1 MRFLDAGERLTNP
14 FGRID
19 LAADLLD
26 VMLHPQNKTARLRRR
41 SALAETCLAMS
52 DQNDEREA
60 LAQVNSWF
68 SRSGGFKTASRS
80 DPYEKQQGAF
90 LKQLPQILAAGA
102 ALHLVWAMDLHHR
115 TQLTGGASLNKAIA
129 IMLKY
134 PVWPDSLSERSIR
147 GAWSS
152 RKSVAP
158 LCAAYALVFN
168 EALRTPSGEGEER
181 RKIEERQKIAYDED
195 LHLTLALA
203 AAYERF
209 GSSFLSHGQD
219 HPLLDPK
226 KIWQVR
232 GVEADETFVPPPL
245 PSEMLAVAQ
254 EYRAPLNAAYR

>member
-1 MRFLDAGERLTNP
+1 MPVLNVDGRLTNP
-14 FGRID
+14 LGRID
-19 LAADLLD
+19 LALD
-26 VMLHPQNKTARLRRR
+26 VVDTMLHPENKTKRLRRR
-41 SALAETCLAMS
+41 CALAVTCLAMS
-52 DQNDEREA
+52 DQNDEPEA

-80 DPYEKQQGAF
+80 EPYEKQQGAF

-147 GAWSS
+147 GAWSL

-168 EALRTPSGEGEER
+168 KALRTPSGEIEER
-181 RKIEERQKIAYDED
+181 HKIEERQKIAYEED

-209 GSSFLSHGQD
+209 GSSFRPHGND
-219 HPLLDPK
+219 RPLLDPK
-226 KIWQVR
+226 KIWQLR
-232 GVEADETFVPPPL
+232 GVEAVENFVPPPL
-245 PSEMLAVAQ
+245 PSEVLAVAQ
-254 EYRAPLNAAYR
+254 EYRAPLNAAYL